1 MDQKGTFD
9 HDLNK
14 RIVPTME
21 MALKKKFPYLRQF
34 IYCDWRMKIL
44 KAVQANRTHKRKVTG
59 NKA

>member
-21 MALKKKFPYLRQF
+21 MALKKNSH
-34 IYCDWRMKIL
+34 I
-44 KAVQANRTHKRKVTG
+44 
-59 NKA
+59 